1 MITLAAVALVLGLT
15 FKNLLAMK
23 PKRVRVKSKN

>member
-15 FKNLLAMK
+15 FKNLVALK
-23 PKRVRVKSKN
+23 PKKVRVKSRD